1 MVLSFVTVDF
11 HKTTLV
17 LEFIFASNI
26 SVLVIVILFIV
37 RYNINY
43 VDFYDKRQYYRQRL
57 IY

>member
-1 MVLSFVTVDF
+1 MMLSFVTVDF

-26 SVLVIVILFIV
+26 SVSVIVILFIV